1 MLREETNPTS
11 KRLVRETSLMYY
23 EIVDKNIRVMGALH
37 VFPKGVSKVPRWVEQ
52 GYEWSHAIG
61 FEHDAEELQKCFV
74 KHDGSMKSWG
84 AMLQA
89 LSEVT
94 APIVEVGVE
103 GYLRSRMALDGRQF
117 PRMLE
122 DARDLAALLD
132 AVPDADIAVVA
143 KELEDTK
150 HEAAIR
156 IRAMYDAWFTG
167 LIPHAH
173 ATAADSTLFTLPT
186 YHNAM
191 LLERNKAWARSICK
205 EGKATQNLLLVVGCF
220 HLCGPG
226 NLVEQLKKRGRKVR
240 SLI

>member
-1 MLREETNPTS
+1 
-11 KRLVRETSLMYY
+11 MYY
-23 EIVDKNIRVMGALH
+23 EIVEKNIRIIGALH
-37 VFPKGVSKVPRWVEQ
+37 VFPKGVSKVPLWVEQ
-52 GYEWSHAIG
+52 AYEWSNVIG
-61 FEHDAEELQKCFV
+61 FEHDAEELQKFFV
-74 KHDGSMKSWG
+74 KPDGSLKSWG

-89 LSEVT
+89 LRDVT
-94 APIVEVGVE
+94 VPLVEVGVE
-103 GYLRSRMALDGRQF
+103 GYLRNRMALDGRQF

-122 DARDLAALLD
+122 DARDLAARLD
-132 AVPDADIAVVA
+132 AVPDADIALVA

-156 IRAMYDAWFTG
+156 IRNMYDAWFTG
-167 LIPHAH
+167 LIPNAH
-173 ATAADSTLFTLPT
+173 ATAADSTIFTLPS

-191 LLERNKAWARSICK
+191 LLERNQAWARSICK
-205 EGKATQNLLLVVGCF
+205 EGKSPQNLLLVVGCF